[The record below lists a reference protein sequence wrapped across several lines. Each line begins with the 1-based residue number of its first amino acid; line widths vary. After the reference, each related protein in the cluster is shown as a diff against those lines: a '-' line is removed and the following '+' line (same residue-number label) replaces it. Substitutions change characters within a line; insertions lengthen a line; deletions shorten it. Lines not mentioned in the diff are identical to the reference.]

1 MTNAPTEKKLNAQ
14 EILEKLT
21 ELRKRLPEIADLPRT
36 SRGNEGRSMFP
47 DGMPAETEE
56 DFEYAAVIDALQS
69 MADDV
74 DAIIARKKQRALES
88 ALEIY
93 YVMEQLARDP
103 AHADLLPRLEEMR
116 SAYQREFGKAI
127 PDREQA
133 DGETSE

>member
-1 MTNAPTEKKLNAQ
+1 MTNAPTDKKLNAQ

-36 SRGNEGRSMFP
+36 SLGNEGRSMFP